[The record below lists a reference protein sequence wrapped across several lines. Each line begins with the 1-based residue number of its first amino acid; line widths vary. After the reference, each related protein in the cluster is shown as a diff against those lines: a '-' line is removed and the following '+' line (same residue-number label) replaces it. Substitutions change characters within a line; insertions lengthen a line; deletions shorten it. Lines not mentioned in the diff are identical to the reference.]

1 MDDDD
6 SGFLDIVEFGK
17 AMRECNICDLSKK
30 CIDHLFNYFDKD
42 RSGLLCTASDFI
54 FIDVCLAQIISAV
67 LSWYR
72 HNGLLMVLYFAPTDK
87 SPDYLLLLSLAFF

>member
-6 SGFLDIVEFGK
+6 SGSLDIVEFGK

-42 RSGLLCTASDFI
+42 RSGLSVLCCVASNFI
-54 FIDVCLAQIISAV
+54 FT
-67 LSWYR
+67 Y
-72 HNGLLMVLYFAPTDK
+72 
-87 SPDYLLLLSLAFF
+87 LSLAYIVCEMLAKRIPYCSVVGVNNQIT